1 VSAED
6 ELSMIKDEHDF
17 ELMFQRSYYHM
28 IDRIKKDI
36 IALNISSY
44 DLRDSNKQKEI
55 IMQEEADKS
64 RKAKEQRL

>member
-1 VSAED
+1 
-6 ELSMIKDEHDF
+6 MIKDEHDF
-17 ELMFQRSYYHM
+17 ELMFQRTYYHM

-36 IALNISSY
+36 IALNIQAN

-55 IMQEEADKS
+55 IMQEEAEKS

>member
-1 VSAED
+1 
-6 ELSMIKDEHDF
+6 
-17 ELMFQRSYYHM
+17 M